1 MAAIVAVGAILSLEQ
16 SQFDV
21 MAQQA
26 ICKVKNAISGGACS
40 TSGNPTGTTGQQPVD
55 PKPTKCKISTHS
67 QEVNSEIKIAFIKI
81 GDNAGFIETKYSDG
95 TVTYTATDGSSLG
108 AEGGVGAKFD
118 VGKLKAG
125 AEVNFGGGLKFKYGD
140 TWTFKNQAE
149 ADKMES
155 DLQDYLA
162 QQEELKWD
170 PDAGLAIAITG
181 EKDPPKP
188 PDQSVSTF
196 TVQGNVTGSIGLSLP
211 WDKDSSDS
219 ADSGDS
225 GGDDSNGGKLPNLK
239 LAKAG
244 ATIGGNV
251 DWTLL
256 TNNDTGDTTYTTNY
270 QGYAQADGTLGPL
283 QGQIK
288 GLDGSS
294 LSITRNKAGQIT
306 SVTITSTTSG
316 SLSGSINGGQKD
328 LGGESKTGGSTGNVH
343 VTTTKVP
350 INTDAQRS
358 EISQWL
364 SYGAIITPDMITPT
378 TATPGDPI
386 QNLFYQQGQISQV
399 DYDQV
404 TDTEGFAAEVKLGV
418 EFGVDFSYTDDT
430 STAVNASYF
439 DAPDDSG
446 VRRPVPFPECLGK

>member
-1 MAAIVAVGAILSLEQ
+1 MAAVVAVGAMLSLQ
-16 SQFDV
+16 HGQFDV

-26 ICKVKNAISGGACS
+26 ICKVKNAINGGSC
-40 TSGNPTGTTGQQPVD
+40 TPGTNPGTTNGQQPVD

-67 QEVNSEIKIAFIKI
+67 EEVNSEIKIAFIKI
-81 GDNAGFIETKYSDG
+81 GDNAGFVETKYSDG

-125 AEVNFGGGLKFKYGD
+125 AEVNFGGGLKFKYGS

-149 ADKMES
+149 ADKMKS
-155 DLQDYLA
+155 DLNDYLA
-162 QQEELKWD
+162 QQEAMKYD
-170 PDAGLAIAITG
+170 PESSLGYAITG
-181 EKDPPKP
+181 YKDPPKP

-196 TVQGNVTGSIGLSLP
+196 TVEGNVTGSIGLSLP
-211 WDKDSSDS
+211 WDKDSSGS
-219 ADSGDS
+219 GDSGDS
-225 GGDDSNGGKLPNLK
+225 GDGDSGGSLPNVK

-294 LSITRNKAGQIT
+294 LAITRDKSGKIT
-306 SVTITSTTSG
+306 KITITSTTSG

-328 LGGESKTGGSTGNVH
+328 LGGQAKTGAGTGNVH
-343 VTTTKVP
+343 VTTTTVP
-350 INTDAQRS
+350 INTDGQRS

-364 SYGAIITPDMITPT
+364 SNGAIITPDMITPT
-378 TATPGDPI
+378 RATPGDPI

-418 EFGVDFSYTDDT
+418 EFGVDFSSTDDT

-439 DAPDDSG
+439 GAPDDSG
-446 VRRPVPFPECLGK
+446 VRQPVPFPECLGK